1 MNDSNTF
8 SWKPV
13 TSDNFFNLETLFGGR
28 GGRDGCWC
36 MRWRLP
42 RERFESCKGDDN
54 RRTLESGIANGKI
67 HGVIGYINN
76 IPIAWCSLGD
86 RYEFRE
92 LGISEL
98 LAPVD
103 DQPVWAITC
112 LFIAKAFR
120 RKGISDSL
128 LAAAVEYA
136 KEKGAKIVEGYPL
149 SPITPKVPVAAAWTG
164 LESVFI
170 RGGFIEVARRV
181 PMRPIY
187 RLEI

>member
-13 TSDNFFNLETLFGGR
+13 TSENFSDLATLFGER
-28 GGRDGCWC
+28 GGRAGCWC

-42 RERFESCKGDDN
+42 REQFESCKGESN
-54 RRTLESGIANGKI
+54 RRALESGIADRKI

-76 IPIAWCSLGD
+76 IPGAWCSIGLRD
-86 RYEFRE
+86 DFRE

-112 LFIAKAFR
+112 LFIARAFR
-120 RKGISDSL
+120 RKGISDLL

-149 SPITPKVPVAAAWTG
+149 SPNTLCDRYTG
-164 LESVFI
+164 LKYSSKKNSLYLKTEKS
-170 RGGFIEVARRV
+170 A
-181 PMRPIY
+181 
-187 RLEI
+187 